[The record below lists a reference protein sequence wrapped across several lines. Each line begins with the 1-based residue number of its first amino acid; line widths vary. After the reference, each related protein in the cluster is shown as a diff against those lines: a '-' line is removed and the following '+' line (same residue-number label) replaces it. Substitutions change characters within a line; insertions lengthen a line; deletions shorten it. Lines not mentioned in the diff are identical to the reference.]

1 MVEVGYVNLA
11 AQWEQEKND
20 LLPIIE
26 GVLAKGDY
34 VAGAKVQSFENI
46 VNITIG
52 SKFCVALNS
61 GTDALVCAMV
71 ALGIKAG
78 DEVITPPNSFIA
90 STASIIHIGAKPV
103 FVDVLEDQ
111 NLDPSKIEDAITNK
125 TRAIMP
131 VHLTGKTCKMDDI
144 MSIAKKYDLK
154 VIEDSAQSIGSKYLN
169 TKAGL
174 FGDVGC
180 FSAHPLK
187 NLNACGDAGFLVTN
201 SKEIADKVRT
211 MRNHG
216 LVDRNTVSQ
225 FGYVS
230 RMDTIQAAILE
241 YRMSK
246 LPEVIKKRR
255 ANAERYI
262 TLLQNLDIHLPIET
276 PNEFNTFHT
285 FVIQLANRDYV
296 KSELENRG
304 IETSIHYPVPIH
316 LQPAAAKLNYKLG
329 DFPVTESQA
338 ANILTLPINQ
348 FLSSDDIDYVC
359 QNLVDIVA

>member
-11 AQWEQEKND
+11 AQWEQEKTD

-26 GVLAKGDY
+26 SVLAKGDY
-34 VAGAKVQSFENI
+34 IAGTKVQSFEDI

-144 MSIAKKYDLK
+144 MSIAKKYDLR

-187 NLNACGDAGFLVTN
+187 NLNACGDAGFWLQ
-201 SKEIADKVRT
+201 IAK
-211 MRNHG
+211 
-216 LVDRNTVSQ
+216 
-225 FGYVS
+225 
-230 RMDTIQAAILE
+230 
-241 YRMSK
+241 K
-246 LPEVIKKRR
+246 LQI
-255 ANAERYI
+255 
-262 TLLQNLDIHLPIET
+262 
-276 PNEFNTFHT
+276 
-285 FVIQLANRDYV
+285 
-296 KSELENRG
+296 KSEQCGTMGWL
-304 IETSIHYPVPIH
+304 IEIRSLNLATYHEWI
-316 LQPAAAKLNYKLG
+316 LFKLL
-329 DFPVTESQA
+329 F
-338 ANILTLPINQ
+338 
-348 FLSSDDIDYVC
+348 
-359 QNLVDIVA
+359 